1 MPSGP
6 AEGRGQ
12 GPHRQVGTATGN
24 SIERPPCPPHLHR
37 MSLLAGIGFA
47 AAALCF
53 YRAWRLDF
61 DQGWL
66 IAGILFF
73 ICARLA
79 FEAALRGV

>member
-1 MPSGP
+1 
-6 AEGRGQ
+6 
-12 GPHRQVGTATGN
+12 
-24 SIERPPCPPHLHR
+24 

-79 FEAALRGV
+79 FEAALRGF